1 MHQNTLVYTGQ
12 REREK
17 EKKKRENAV
26 HREKEKKIG
35 RDEGRKSNE
44 RQKDGGRGMRTKV
57 RWRTVWT
64 VRKRKLLIKE

>member
-44 RQKDGGRGMRTKV
+44 R
-57 RWRTVWT
+57 
-64 VRKRKLLIKE
+64 